1 MFTLIALLASS
12 TTTPSIGA
20 PGVASHLLPHLM
32 QRRIV
37 RLRQGDAQFL
47 ELRIQG
53 QPVRDFQIVV
63 RRNAQG
69 ETLFVRQPKHAP
81 NIQTLGTWRV
91 DANNAWMI
99 ARREAPPVRYLNEAE
114 ARRNSSV
121 AKAWKPSSDGL
132 IPVWVVRQASP
143 VPLWSLETLVDGRS
157 GELLSTVNRV
167 LHANQARVFDYDPGS
182 ERDMD
187 ATSEVSLDPAPGL
200 RLRSEAIEINN
211 CCVTERCREGAEPVR
226 IDVNFGQI
234 NASLPICDEMTI
246 AQADDEGDW
255 LFEASQFNLSGINT
269 FATPIRAEIDD
280 PHAPHLDNFAE
291 VQGYH
296 HAHLFMQ
303 HLSARGL
310 ADFTF
315 DNQRD
320 RSMPL
325 RITVNYLMP
334 SIPFGGQAEI
344 GTLSAM
350 GCMGSLTQQP
360 VQVNCFYPFDNAAFV
375 PSVGQGTG
383 SVDLPIDRPYDSVLM
398 FQGIRSK
405 FVYAADV
412 LYHELTHAVIGSTSR
427 LSGGY
432 KDSYGAHLTPGALNE
447 GFADYAALSLTE
459 NPVLGRYVGDPVNGA
474 IRRLDAPK
482 ACPNDLTGE
491 VHDDGVPWAS
501 SLWAFRQGLDEEER
515 PEMDTAVFAAMTT
528 MVGRNAGYDTAA
540 TAVVQEAGL
549 SLGEQRAAE
558 LSAYLSD
565 QGMLDCERVVALNS
579 AAGEIPEGPLLEA
592 LHLSSADNFGLN
604 RGEFIPAPFQFKIN
618 LPAGTRSA
626 QLKWNT
632 AAAGN
637 AAIPGSGGGGDE
649 GEILGVIK
657 LRQAIEFE
665 YESGAVNHD
674 GQRVYEVAS
683 RGSSQ
688 RLPMLDLDLSCAETL
703 YVSLGTTGAGKVLRE
718 LQLNVV
724 IDDELAQECAS
735 VEPPLTPTP
744 EPIPAD
750 GCGCNGGLAGN
761 LLWLLPLLGLRR
773 RLRLTNV

>member
-12 TTTPSIGA
+12 TTPTTTSV
-20 PGVASHLLPHLM
+20 PGVAAHLIPHL
-32 QRRIV
+32 V
-37 RLRQGDAQFL
+37 RGRVLRLGHGDAQFL

-53 QPVRDFQIVV
+53 QRVLDFQVVV
-63 RRNAQG
+63 RRNGRG
-69 ETLFVRQPKHAP
+69 EILFVRQPEQSL
-81 NIQTLGTWRV
+81 NIQTLGAWPI
-91 DANNAWMI
+91 DAKSAWAI
-99 ARREAPPVRYLNEAE
+99 ARREAPPVRYLNDAE
-114 ARRNSSV
+114 ARRNGSV
-121 AKAWKPSSDGL
+121 AKAWKPSSGGL

-187 ATSEVSLDPAPGL
+187 ATTEVTLDPAPGL

-246 AQADDEGDW
+246 AQADDQGDW

-303 HLSARGL
+303 HLSDLGL

-334 SIPFGGQAEI
+334 SIPFGGQEEV

-350 GCMGSLTQQP
+350 GCMGPLTQQP
-360 VQVNCFYPFDNAAFV
+360 LQVNCFYPFDNAAFV

-412 LYHELTHAVIGSTSR
+412 LYHELAHAVIGSTSR
-427 LSGGY
+427 ISGGY
-432 KDSYGAHLTPGALNE
+432 TDSYGAHLTPGALNE

-474 IRRLDAPK
+474 IRRLDTPK
-482 ACPNDLTGE
+482 ACASDLTGE

-501 SLWAFRQGLDEEER
+501 SLWAFRQELDEDER
-515 PEMDTAVFAAMTT
+515 AGMDTAVFSAMTT

-540 TAVVQEAGL
+540 TAVVQEASL

-565 QGMLDCERVVALNS
+565 QGMLGCERVVALNS
-579 AAGEIPEGPLLEA
+579 AAGEVPEGPVLEA
-592 LHLSSADNFGLN
+592 LHLSSADSFGLR
-604 RGEFIPAPFQFKIN
+604 RGEFIPAPFQLKIH

-626 QLKWNT
+626 QLKWNS
-632 AAAGN
+632 AAAGD
-637 AAIPGSGGGGDE
+637 AAIPGAGDGGDE

-657 LRQAIEFE
+657 LREAIQFE
-665 YESGAVNHD
+665 YDSGAVSHN
-674 GQRVYEVAS
+674 GQRVYDVAS

-724 IDDELAQECAS
+724 IDEELAQECAS
-735 VEPPLTPTP
+735 IEAPIVPVVEPV
-744 EPIPAD
+744 PAD

-761 LLWLLPLLGLRR
+761 VLWLLSLLGLRR
-773 RLRLTNV
+773 RLSLTNA